1 MKKLFVLILAF
12 VHLGASAGVTMHMHY
27 CMGKAY
33 GWELTEQKGK
43 ACGKCGM
50 TKTEKKNKK
59 GCCKDEQ
66 KLVKSTIDQKTAE
79 SVYQSM
85 QLVAT
90 AVPVSVFQVP
100 VISFSSVTEENP
112 TSNAPP
118 ESSVAVYLSNRVFRI

>member
-12 VHLGASAGVTMHMHY
+12 VHFGASAGVTMHMHY

-33 GWELTEQKGK
+33 GWELTQQKGK

-50 TKTEKKNKK
+50 AKNEKKNKK

-79 SVYQSM
+79 SVYQSL

-118 ESSVAVYLSNRVFRI
+118 ESSIAVYLSNRVFRI

>member
-50 TKTEKKNKK
+50 AKTEKKNKK
-59 GCCKDEQ
+59 GKR
-66 KLVKSTIDQKTAE
+66 SN
-79 SVYQSM
+79 
-85 QLVAT
+85 
-90 AVPVSVFQVP
+90 
-100 VISFSSVTEENP
+100 NP
-112 TSNAPP
+112 TTTAGKHSA
-118 ESSVAVYLSNRVFRI
+118 SFY